1 MKNLG
6 ILLSGRGSNFVA
18 IADSVAAGRIPDARI
33 AVVMSNRADAPGLE
47 IARQRALNALVIP
60 SKGKPREEHDRE
72 VVAALK
78 EHKVDLI
85 CLAGYMRLL
94 SPWFVRQF
102 PGKILNIH
110 PSLLPAFPG
119 LEAQQQAFAY
129 GVKVSGCTVHFV
141 DEELDHGAIIVQKTV
156 PVLDSDDE
164 HTLAARIL
172 EQEHIAYSEAIR
184 IVLEGKFEIAGRR
197 LVRGQRLDC
206 RSEIQKSRRAG
217 FHLCNLTFDLCN
229 YIISSLFIRAIG
241 CCITSSSFFTRFNPY
256 THCSNLCESCA
267 NIGATFAYS
276 KCSNF
281 ETM

>member
-18 IADSVAAGRIPDARI
+18 IADSITAGRIPDARI
-33 AVVMSNRADAPGLE
+33 AVVISNRADAPGLE
-47 IARQRALNALVIP
+47 TARQRGLQALVIP
-60 SKGKPREEHDRE
+60 SKGKPREDHDRE
-72 VVAALK
+72 VVAALLGN
-78 EHKVDLI
+78 KVDLI

-110 PSLLPAFPG
+110 PSLLPSFPG

-129 GVKVSGCTVHFV
+129 GVKTSGCTVHFV

-164 HTLAARIL
+164 HTLAGRIL

-197 LVRGQRLDC
+197 MVK
-206 RSEIQKSRRAG
+206 SQKSEVK
-217 FHLCNLTFDLCN
+217 L
-229 YIISSLFIRAIG
+229 
-241 CCITSSSFFTRFNPY
+241 
-256 THCSNLCESCA
+256 
-267 NIGATFAYS
+267 
-276 KCSNF
+276 KK
-281 ETM
+281 